1 LYRQIRSALLICF
14 TDIERMLLS
23 KQARMRQ
30 KTAKTKKVPGTWRI
44 NPDLARQIMGQ
55 ASSGR
60 ARRFRKDE
68 VIYDQGTVSTRFYFV
83 LSGLVQVSIVRVD
96 GVEVVLEFMG
106 PETVCGEGDAFDRL
120 PRFSRAVALEE
131 TDTIE
136 FDAARME
143 KVFSQHPE
151 FASAL
156 LRVTSL
162 KQRVLAVRLEHLASR
177 EPEERIMDLFH
188 RLQEMFAVDHPGGKL
203 LVTRLTHEK
212 IGAMTSTSRGTVTR
226 ALRALREANKIDILG
241 GYILMRTPRNE

>member
-1 LYRQIRSALLICF
+1 MKCHFPSIGEDEPSTPQMKRKTDRS
-14 TDIERMLLS
+14 
-23 KQARMRQ
+23 K
-30 KTAKTKKVPGTWRI
+30 KTPGTWRI
-44 NPDLARQIMGQ
+44 NPELARQIMGQ
-55 ASSGR
+55 ARSGQP
-60 ARRFRKDE
+60 RRFRKNE
-68 VIYDQGTVSTRFYFV
+68 VIYDQGTISTKFYFV
-83 LSGLVQVSIVRVD
+83 VSGLVQVSIVRVD

-106 PETVCGEGDAFDRL
+106 PETICGEGDAFDRL

-143 KVFSQHPE
+143 KVFSLHPE

-156 LRVTSL
+156 LRVVSL

-212 IGAMTSTSRGTVTR
+212 IGAMTSTSRVTVTR

-241 GYILMRTPRNE
+241 GYILLRTPSNE

>member
-1 LYRQIRSALLICF
+1 MLFRSHGENEPSTPTQMTRK
-14 TDIERMLLS
+14 TD
-23 KQARMRQ
+23 
-30 KTAKTKKVPGTWRI
+30 KTKKTPGTWRI
-44 NPDLARQIMGQ
+44 NPELARQIKGQ
-55 ASSGR
+55 ASSGQP
-60 ARRFRKDE
+60 RRFRKNE
-68 VIYDQGTVSTRFYFV
+68 VIYDQGTISTKFYFV
-83 LSGLVQVSIVRVD
+83 VSGLVQVSIVRED

-106 PETVCGEGDAFDRL
+106 PETICGEGDAFDRL

-156 LRVTSL
+156 LRVISL
-162 KQRVLAVRLEHLASR
+162 KQRVLAVRLEDLASR

-188 RLQEMFAVDHPGGKL
+188 RLQEMFAIDHPGGKL
-203 LVTRLTHEK
+203 LVTRLTHEQ
-212 IGAMTSTSRGTVTR
+212 IGAMTSTSRVTVTR

-241 GYILMRTPRNE
+241 GYILLRTPRNE